1 LLDLPTHEED
11 SNRTTKG
18 VYMSE
23 ATGTDIRSLADELKI
38 LSDLRDSGILTEW
51 EFAQQKK
58 KLL

>member
-11 SNRTTKG
+11 ANRTTKG

>member
-1 LLDLPTHEED
+1 
-11 SNRTTKG
+11 
-18 VYMSE
+18 MSE